1 MRFNVYYGA
10 EPRITNADRHDFDR
24 GNYECALVLRD
35 RKDNPVIVS
44 RSKDPD
50 FTVWKVECGYSCCVF
65 LTRAEAM
72 VFCEKRYKRVKG
84 GSA

>member
-24 GNYECALVLRD
+24 GNYECALVLHD

-50 FTVWKVECGYSCCVF
+50 STVWKVECGYSCCVF

-72 VFCEKRYKRVKG
+72 TFCEKRYKRVKG